1 MAGRASMPEGVLIVN
16 ATRVSHPFASV
27 ISTSHR
33 PGQRP
38 ETLSVP
44 WPCGGAGVQR
54 KVCGPLPPTVS
65 TTATPSQAPQPESV
79 MESCGSSGE
88 GSEIVKAST
97 VSQPT

>member
-1 MAGRASMPEGVLIVN
+1 MAGRASMPEGVD
-16 ATRVSHPFASV
+16 RECDQVSHPFASV
-27 ISTSHR
+27 ISASHR

-38 ETLSVP
+38 EHCPCPGPVEVP
-44 WPCGGAGVQR
+44 GSRGRCVVR
-54 KVCGPLPPTVS
+54 CLPTVS
-65 TTATPSQAPQPESV
+65 TTATPSQAPQPES